1 MISFYQSIM
10 HTNHIIFPLI
20 PVRNSLLYSLVRTN
34 TEFLKWYNLA
44 NNSNNNNYEDTNVI
58 SSHNI
63 EFYYKYKF
71 TSRYY
76 IKNNII
82 QNDEYNAKQNQY
94 PMYDTLEAYLLLR
107 HGKNDYCEKILHNIH
122 YGKTKNVN
130 YDITTR
136 PGITYTINT
145 QYSLLK
151 NNIPV
156 NFSDLDSTLLDIM
169 WNYEKMKK

>member
-44 NNSNNNNYEDTNVI
+44 NNSNNNNYEHKNVI

-94 PMYDTLEAYLLLR
+94 PMYDTLESYLVLR
-107 HGKNDYCEKILHNIH
+107 HGKNDYCENILHNIH

-136 PGITYTINT
+136 PGISYTINT

-151 NNIPV
+151 NNNPAQLG
-156 NFSDLDSTLLDIM
+156 DLDSTLLDIV
-169 WNYEKMKK
+169 WNYGKNKK

>member
-10 HTNHIIFPLI
+10 HTNHIILPLI
-20 PVRNSLLYSLVRTN
+20 PVRNSLLYSLVRSN

-44 NNSNNNNYEDTNVI
+44 NNCNNNNYEHKNII

-94 PMYDTLEAYLLLR
+94 PMYDTLEGSLLLR
-107 HGKNDYCEKILHNIH
+107 HGKNDYCENILHNIH
-122 YGKTKNVN
+122 YGTSNYTN

-136 PGITYTINT
+136 PGITYTINS

>member
-82 QNDEYNAKQNQY
+82 QNDEYNAKQNKY

-122 YGKTKNVN
+122 YGKTNNVN

-136 PGITYTINT
+136 PDISYTINT

-151 NNIPV
+151 NNNPAQLG
-156 NFSDLDSTLLDIM
+156 DLDSTLLDIV
-169 WNYEKMKK
+169 WNYGKNKK